1 MDIKL
6 VTGQVYDSVVVE
18 YVIVNYIEEGLTDQQ
33 ILADFAEE

>member
-1 MDIKL
+1 MLMKL
-6 VTGQVYDSVVVE
+6 IGGQVYDSVVVE